1 MPSRLP
7 VTIIGGFLGAGKT
20 SLLHNII
27 TEHQGGYLAVLVEN
41 PGPLNIDAKS
51 MRGLCGAMRR
61 LQDTVLDIP
70 NGDGETQ
77 LAWIAQALKEITQA
91 GRFERVIIEVAGT
104 SSPAWLAEAFLAG
117 GALAERG
124 ELQQII
130 CVVDALDYLRSTQ
143 GGDKSWSH
151 FQDEQLT
158 GATLVVLNKCD
169 LLDEKQLAEC
179 TKALQTLHDPRVPI
193 IQTAYGEVPL
203 EVWTRQ
209 ATPQEFSAAMERRAL
224 ASRVGTMPPLS
235 SALYR
240 VHRPFHPARFW
251 EWFNAEHPGLL
262 RVKGLLWLASRT
274 LLVGGVSRTRW
285 QNSCGAAG
293 IWWAALPREEWPED
307 EAALKRM
314 QETWH
319 EPYGDRRQEL
329 VLIGDPIWLAKSGRA
344 QLDACLLTDEE
355 YAKPV
360 QEWGKLP
367 DPFPE
372 WDVEE

>member
-179 TKALQTLHDPRVPI
+179 TKALRTLHDLRVPI

>member
-1 MPSRLP
+1 MASRLP

-20 SLLHNII
+20 SLVHNII
-27 TEHQGGYLAVLVEN
+27 TEHQGGYLAMLIEN
-41 PGPLNIDAKS
+41 PGPLNLDAKA

-61 LQDTVLDIP
+61 LQDTVLEIP

-77 LAWIAQALKEITQA
+77 LAWLARALREITQA
-91 GRFERVIIEVAGT
+91 GRFERVLIEVSGT
-104 SSPAWLAEAFLAG
+104 SSPAWLAEAFLAS
-117 GALAERG
+117 GALAEWG

-130 CVVDALDYLRSTQ
+130 CVVDALDYQRGADPKRS
-143 GGDKSWSH
+143 DPWH
-151 FQDEQLT
+151 AFQDEQIA

-169 LLDEKQLAEC
+169 LLDDRDLADV
-179 TKALQTLHDPRVPI
+179 TSILRSVNTIGPI
-193 IQTAYGEVPL
+193 QQTAYGEVTPDVWAKAATSQQL
-203 EVWTRQ
+203 SKLIEQRKTPRSGEV
-209 ATPQEFSAAMERRAL
+209 
-224 ASRVGTMPPLS
+224 PPLS
-235 SALYR
+235 SAIYR

-262 RVKGLLWLASRT
+262 RVNGLLWLASRT
-274 LLVGGVSRTRW
+274 LLVGGLSRTRW

-307 EAALKRM
+307 EASLKRM
-314 QETWH
+314 QEKWQ

-329 VLIGDPIWLAKSGRA
+329 VLIGDPVWLAKSARA

-360 QEWGKLP
+360 QEWGKFP

-372 WDVEE
+372 WDVQE

>member
-1 MPSRLP
+1 MASRLP

-27 TEHQGGYLAVLVEN
+27 TEHQGGYLAMLIEN
-41 PGPLNIDAKS
+41 PGPLNLDAKA

-61 LQDTVLDIP
+61 LQDTVLEIP
-70 NGDGETQ
+70 NGGAEEQ
-77 LAWIAQALKEITQA
+77 LAWLAQALREITEA
-91 GRFERVIIEVAGT
+91 ARFERVLIEVAGT

-117 GALAERG
+117 GALAEWG

-130 CVVDALDYLRSTQ
+130 CVVDALDYLR
-143 GGDKSWSH
+143 GADPKRDDAWH
-151 FQDEQLT
+151 AFQDEQIA

-169 LLDEKQLAEC
+169 LLEEGELRTCEH
-179 TKALQTLHDPRVPI
+179 ALRREHPHSHI
-193 IQTAYGEVPL
+193 AQTAYGEVPADI
-203 EVWTRQ
+203 W
-209 ATPQEFSAAMERRAL
+209 ATPATGEAIAAVLKRRAQL
-224 ASRVGTMPPLS
+224 PAPEMPPLS
-235 SALYR
+235 SAIYR

-262 RVKGLLWLASRT
+262 RVNGLLWLASRT

-307 EAALKRM
+307 EASLKRM

-329 VLIGDPIWLAKSGRA
+329 VLIGDPTWLAKSARA

-360 QEWGKLP
+360 QEWGKFP

-372 WDVEE
+372 WDVEG